1 MISCEIN
8 ILSSFCVCVILKYT
22 YLISSE
28 PISVGYERTDYS
40 TTEME
45 GGVELC
51 AIILQPEEGIALREF
66 SLAVVISSTGNFT
79 QGNLLY
85 TPTVVTL
92 KVYLFEESMIKIQ
105 CSIIPNLHY
114 HSYLSRNS
122 NI

>member
-1 MISCEIN
+1 
-8 ILSSFCVCVILKYT
+8 
-22 YLISSE
+22 
-28 PISVGYERTDYS
+28 
-40 TTEME
+40 ME
-45 GGVELC
+45 GEVELC
-51 AIILQPEEGIALREF
+51 AVILQPEEGIALREF

-79 QGNLLY
+79 HSNLLY

-92 KVYLFEESMIKIQ
+92 KVYLCEESMIQ